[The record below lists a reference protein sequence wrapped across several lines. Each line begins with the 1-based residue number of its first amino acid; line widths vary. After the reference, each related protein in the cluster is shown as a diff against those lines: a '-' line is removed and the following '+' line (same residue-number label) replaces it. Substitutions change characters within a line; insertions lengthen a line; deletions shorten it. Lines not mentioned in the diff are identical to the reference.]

1 MRIKINGPIT
11 PERLTEALAA
21 ATTRLG
27 DDCGGFFNA
36 NLYVH
41 AYNKDGEE
49 IALCGADGKQVTL
62 LMALPPGMPMQP
74 PMASEVI
81 ERRRRQLEQRKELE
95 AQERAQR
102 EHEERVRCAQVE
114 QRMKAKEAAAKAH
127 HASVQQFESL
137 LAKHGDALI
146 TQLNAIVANVWET
159 RKPRWPHGKD
169 KGEVRARP
177 VFAWNAEVGK
187 VWLYRSPDKTGS
199 ARAIQSPVH
208 YLDSQRNIQQYW
220 QYEEWRIV
228 AQTIQ
233 RFLTDLERNEVG
245 KSNAGGL

>member
-21 ATTRLG
+21 ATNRLG
-27 DDCGGFFNA
+27 DDFGGFFNA
-36 NLYVH
+36 NLYVY
-41 AYNKDGEE
+41 AYNNDGEE
-49 IALCGADGKQVTL
+49 IALCGADGKQATL

-146 TQLNAIVANVWET
+146 TQLNAIVATVWDA

-169 KGEVRARP
+169 KGQVRAMP
-177 VFAWNAEVGK
+177 VFAWSAEVGA
-187 VWLYRSPDKTGS
+187 VMLYRSPEKTGS
-199 ARAIQSPVH
+199 PRKIQSPIGF
-208 YLDSQRNIQQYW
+208 LDGQRNVKQYW
-220 QYEEWRIV
+220 QYEEWHMV
-228 AQTIQ
+228 TDAIQ
-233 RFLTDLERNEVG
+233 RRLTDLDKDERG
-245 KSNAGGL
+245 TCT